1 MPVRF
6 RRTFTLFPGVK
17 VNVSKGGMSIT
28 VGRKGFHL
36 NFSKHGV
43 RQTTGLP
50 GSGISHTSYLFKND
64 DEEDDEKSSK
74 ETEKQSSSEEKS
86 DEKPKPPRTKRT
98 IREHASSPWGFFLFV
113 LVALFFIYFGANA
126 LGLLPPN
133 LVTDFLST
141 LTEWARQVGL

>member
-17 VNVSKGGMSIT
+17 VNVSKGGMSFT

-50 GSGISHTSYLFKND
+50 GTGISHTSYLYKNED
-64 DEEDDEKSSK
+64 DEEESKKDADEGSSAK
-74 ETEKQSSSEEKS
+74 EKAEEK
-86 DEKPKPPRTKRT
+86 PRRPRAKRT
-98 IREHASSPWGFFLFV
+98 ARERATSPWGGFFFV
-113 LVALFFIYFGANA
+113 LVALFFIYFGASA

-133 LVTDFLST
+133 LVTDFLGT
-141 LTEWARQVGL
+141 LTQWARNVEL